1 MLAALE
7 ELRPLVEVPA
17 ARGAF
22 YVLAKVAA
30 EADSMEVAARLIR
43 DHRVAA
49 VPGAAFGLT
58 AGCYLRI
65 AYAAPDDATLAEALR
80 RLTEASVRSPR
91 PVSSSPARSD
101 RSRST
106 DSIKQHLSHDVQRGY
121 LRMYEWGCMEP
132 RSFP

>member
-7 ELRPLVEVPA
+7 DLRPPVEVPA

-30 EADSMEVAARLIR
+30 DADSMEVAARLIR
-43 DHRVAA
+43 EHQVAA

-65 AYAAPDDATLAEALR
+65 ASPHPTTPPWRRRSAGSR
-80 RLTEASVRSPR
+80 RLRQIAAS
-91 PVSSSPARSD
+91 
-101 RSRST
+101 
-106 DSIKQHLSHDVQRGY
+106 G
-121 LRMYEWGCMEP
+121 
-132 RSFP
+132 